1 VVSFVFR
8 ASRVDLKAK
17 KFHYTSNS
25 GNKIPFEMP
34 RFFPNFLKFLR
45 FQKEKKKKES
55 VLGLSGHMRLSLDV
69 CPNPVYS
76 L

>member
-1 VVSFVFR
+1 MVSFVFR
-8 ASRVDLKAK
+8 ASRVDLKVK

-45 FQKEKKKKES
+45 FQKES

-69 CPNPVYS
+69 CPNAVYS